1 VASKRL
7 PQCQAVINRQTFA
20 SLDTAGQ
27 EAWTQ
32 IIDQE
37 IHTLGEA
44 ARRDEEAFLAL
55 VYALLRAG
63 HEVDNAVRVFAGLDR
78 L

>member
-1 VASKRL
+1 MASKRL
-7 PQCQAVINRQTFA
+7 QQSQAAINRQTFD
-20 SLDTAGQ
+20 SLDAAGR
-27 EAWTQ
+27 EAWTR

-55 VYALLRAG
+55 VHALLRAG
-63 HEVDNAVRVFAGLDR
+63 HEVDNAVRVLAGLD
-78 L
+78 